1 MRHLLGVPYLADV
14 ALWEFAGFPAKNLTR
29 LASRQPRR
37 HEDVGVEEEK
47 GGEPAPPSPP
57 PRALQDHNDNEETK
71 DEAKAKVKKPP
82 AEEGYVKARVKKLEG
97 KE

>member
-1 MRHLLGVPYLADV
+1 MAAQTEPAADFDEEQRGWRRRKSLPKEGV
-14 ALWEFAGFPAKNLTR
+14 E
-29 LASRQPRR
+29 
-37 HEDVGVEEEK
+37 GVEEEK

-82 AEEGYVKARVKKLEG
+82 AKKGSVLARVAKIEG